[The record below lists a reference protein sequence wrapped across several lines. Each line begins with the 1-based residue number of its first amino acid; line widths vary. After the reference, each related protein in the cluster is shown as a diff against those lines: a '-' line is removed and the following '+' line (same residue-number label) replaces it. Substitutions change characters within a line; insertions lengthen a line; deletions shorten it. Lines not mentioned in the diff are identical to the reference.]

1 MHITNQLFGNYF
13 TIGVDV
19 TKPKLLIEDY
29 LEDEK
34 QELYPTV
41 CPSLIY
47 VSIKTKQLPYRFS
60 SSLKSEV

>member
-34 QELYPTV
+34 QELYF
-41 CPSLIY
+41 LYGI
-47 VSIKTKQLPYRFS
+47 
-60 SSLKSEV
+60 